1 MVRIQEI
8 APPNKVSG
16 LSSAIVSFD
25 YNPILVDAIKSVP
38 CAQYDKKTHFWEV
51 PINYL
56 GQLLDAMSLVDNVQL
71 SLLDYNERENEIEEI
86 SDLELSQLK
95 WEPFKHQVEAIN
107 FGLNKRCWLLLD
119 SMGLGKTNTIMW
131 LAETLKRRGLIE
143 HCLVICGVNTLK
155 QNWKK
160 EILKFGTESVR
171 VLGER
176 KTRTGRIYYA
186 SVAERAKE
194 LLEPIE
200 EFFVVTNIE
209 TLRDPKIME
218 AFKKTKNSFG
228 LIALDEAHKVNRGS
242 TQGDNFLKLDA
253 PYKVAATGT
262 LITNSPLSTYT
273 PLKWIGK
280 EHANVGTF
288 KSQYCEFGGFH
299 DSQVIGYKNLGLL
312 KDVLD
317 SCSLRRTLDQVKED
331 MPGKTVT
338 IEVVELEEEHRRFYE
353 AIKEG
358 VKEEADLINLKS
370 TNLLALTTRLR
381 QATACPS
388 VLTTQDIPSS
398 KVLRCKEIVEEL
410 ASQGEKVV
418 ILSVFKETV
427 SQLARALADF
437 RPSINTGD
445 IPDDVVSRN
454 IDEFQ
459 NNPNELVFIGTWDKV
474 STGITLNAAAYMIC
488 IDTPYTYAMFSQ
500 GTDRIWRVNNTRP
513 AFITVLV
520 GAETIDERVM
530 QIIETKKELGEY
542 LVDGIEFN
550 NVTNSRLDDELRAI
564 LRDL

>member
-1 MVRIQEI
+1 
-8 APPNKVSG
+8 
-16 LSSAIVSFD
+16 
-25 YNPILVDAIKSVP
+25 
-38 CAQYDKKTHFWEV
+38 
-51 PINYL
+51 
-56 GQLLDAMSLVDNVQL
+56 
-71 SLLDYNERENEIEEI
+71 
-86 SDLELSQLK
+86 
-95 WEPFKHQVEAIN
+95 
-107 FGLNKRCWLLLD
+107 
-119 SMGLGKTNTIMW
+119 
-131 LAETLKRRGLIE
+131 
-143 HCLVICGVNTLK
+143 
-155 QNWKK
+155 
-160 EILKFGTESVR
+160 
-171 VLGER
+171 
-176 KTRTGRIYYA
+176 
-186 SVAERAKE
+186 
-194 LLEPIE
+194 
-200 EFFVVTNIE
+200 
-209 TLRDPKIME
+209 
-218 AFKKTKNSFG
+218 
-228 LIALDEAHKVNRGS
+228 
-242 TQGDNFLKLDA
+242 
-253 PYKVAATGT
+253 
-262 LITNSPLSTYT
+262 
-273 PLKWIGK
+273 
-280 EHANVGTF
+280 VGTF

-388 VLTTQDIPSS
+388 VLTSQDIPSS

-410 ASQGEKVV
+410 VSQGEKVV

-427 SQLARALADF
+427 SQLAKALADF

-530 QIIETKKELGEY
+530 QIIETKKDLSDF
-542 LVDGIEFN
+542 LVDGADNIVAQE
-550 NVTNSRLDDELRAI
+550 TLSSELYAI
-564 LRDL
+564 LKELF

>member
-1 MVRIQEI
+1 MVRLQEI
-8 APPNKVSG
+8 SPPNKVSG
-16 LSSAIVSFD
+16 LSSIVATFD
-25 YNPILVDAIKSVP
+25 YNPMVIDAIKTMPVY
-38 CAQYDKKTHFWEV
+38 QYDKKTHIWEI

-56 GQLLDAMSLVDNVQL
+56 SLLLDALAIVDSVSL
-71 SLLDYNERENEIEEI
+71 SLLDATPGENEIREI
-86 SDLELSQLK
+86 SSDELSALK
-95 WEPFKHQVEAIN
+95 WEPYKHQVEAIN
-107 FGLNKRCWLLLD
+107 FGLEKEKWLLLD
-119 SMGLGKTNTIMW
+119 SMGLGKTNTITW

-143 HCLVICGVNTLK
+143 HCLIVCGVNALK

-160 EILKFGTESVR
+160 EIHKFSNETVR
-171 VLGER
+171 VLGEK

-186 SVAERAKE
+186 SVAERAEE
-194 LLEPIE
+194 LKNPIE
-200 EFFVVTNIE
+200 EFFIVTNIE
-209 TLRDPKIME
+209 TFRDPRIME
-218 AFKKTKNSFG
+218 AFKKSKNNFG

-253 PYKVAATGT
+253 DYKVAATGT
-262 LITNSPLSTYT
+262 LIVNSPLSCYT

-280 EHANVGTF
+280 EHANLGTF
-288 KSQYCEFGGFH
+288 KSQYCQFGGFG
-299 DSQVIGYKNLGLL
+299 DKQIIGYKNLTLL

-317 SCSLRRTLDQVKED
+317 DCAIRRTLDQVKEN

-338 IEVVELEEEHRRFYE
+338 VEVVELEEEHRRFYD

-370 TNLLALTTRLR
+370 SNLLALTTRLR

-388 VLTTQDIPSS
+388 VLTTQEIPSS

-410 ASQGEKVV
+410 VSQGEKVV

-427 SQLARALADF
+427 SQLAKALADF

-445 IPDDVVSRN
+445 IPDDIVSRN

-520 GAETIDERVM
+520 GEDTIDERVM
-530 QIIETKKELGEY
+530 EIIEAKKELGDF
-542 LVDGIEFN
+542 LVDGKDNMIANESLQN
-550 NVTNSRLDDELRAI
+550 
-564 LRDL
+564 DLYQMLKSLF

>member
-38 CAQYDKKTHFWEV
+38 CAQYDKKTHLWEV

-56 GQLLDAMSLVDNVQL
+56 AQLLDAMSLVDNVQL
-71 SLLDYNERENEIEEI
+71 SLLDYNERKNEIEEI

-218 AFKKTKNSFG
+218 AFKKTKNNFG

-338 IEVVELEEEHRRFYE
+338 IEVVELEEEHRRFYD

-358 VKEEADLINLKS
+358 VKEEADLISLKS

-388 VLTTQDIPSS
+388 VLTSQEIPSS

-410 ASQGEKVV
+410 VSQGEKVV

-530 QIIETKKELGEY
+530 QIIETKKDLSDF
-542 LVDGIEFN
+542 LVDGADNIVAQE
-550 NVTNSRLDDELRAI
+550 TLNSELYAI
-564 LRDL
+564 LKELF

>member
-1 MVRIQEI
+1 MVRLQEI
-8 APPNKVSG
+8 SPPNKVSG
-16 LSSAIVSFD
+16 LSSIVATFD
-25 YNPILVDAIKSVP
+25 YNPMVIDAIKTIPVY
-38 CAQYDKKTHFWEV
+38 QYDKKTHIWEI

-56 GQLLDAMSLVDNVQL
+56 SLLLDALAIVDSVSL
-71 SLLDYNERENEIEEI
+71 SLLDTASGKNEIREI
-86 SDLELSQLK
+86 SSDELSALK
-95 WEPFKHQVEAIN
+95 WEPYKHQVEAIN
-107 FGLNKRCWLLLD
+107 FGLEKEKWLLLD
-119 SMGLGKTNTIMW
+119 SMGLGKTNTITW
-131 LAETLKRRGLIE
+131 LAETLKRRGLID
-143 HCLVICGVNTLK
+143 HCLIVCGVNALK

-160 EILKFGTESVR
+160 EIHKFSNETVR
-171 VLGER
+171 VLGEK

-186 SVAERAKE
+186 SVAERAEE
-194 LLEPIE
+194 LKNPID
-200 EFFVVTNIE
+200 EFFIVTNIE
-209 TLRDPKIME
+209 TFRDPRIME
-218 AFKKTKNSFG
+218 AFKKSKNNFG

-253 PYKVAATGT
+253 DYKVAATGT
-262 LITNSPLSTYT
+262 LIVNSPLSCYT

-280 EHANVGTF
+280 EHANLGTF
-288 KSQYCEFGGFH
+288 KSQYCQFGGFG
-299 DSQVIGYKNLGLL
+299 DKQIIGYKNLTLL

-317 SCSLRRTLDQVKED
+317 DCAIRRTLDQVKED

-338 IEVVELEEEHRRFYE
+338 VEVVELEEEHRRFYD

-370 TNLLALTTRLR
+370 SNLLALTTRLR

-410 ASQGEKVV
+410 VSQGEKVV

-427 SQLARALADF
+427 SQLARALAEF
-437 RPSINTGD
+437 NPSINTGD
-445 IPDDVVSRN
+445 VPDDIVSRN
-454 IDEFQ
+454 IDQFQ
-459 NNPNELVFIGTWDKV
+459 NNPNDLVFIGTWDKV

-530 QIIETKKELGEY
+530 EIIEAKKELGDF
-542 LVDGIEFN
+542 LVDGKDNMIANESLQN
-550 NVTNSRLDDELRAI
+550 
-564 LRDL
+564 DLYQMLKSLF

>member
-38 CAQYDKKTHFWEV
+38 CAQYDKKTHLWEV

-56 GQLLDAMSLVDNVQL
+56 AQLLDAMSLVDNVQL

-218 AFKKTKNSFG
+218 AFKKTKNNFG

-331 MPGKTVT
+331 MPGKTIT

-388 VLTTQDIPSS
+388 VLTSQDIPSS

-410 ASQGEKVV
+410 VSQGEKVV

-530 QIIETKKELGEY
+530 QIIETKKDLSDF
-542 LVDGIEFN
+542 LVDGADNIVAQE
-550 NVTNSRLDDELRAI
+550 TLNSELYAI
-564 LRDL
+564 LKELF

>member
-1 MVRIQEI
+1 M
-8 APPNKVSG
+8 
-16 LSSAIVSFD
+16 
-25 YNPILVDAIKSVP
+25 
-38 CAQYDKKTHFWEV
+38 
-51 PINYL
+51 
-56 GQLLDAMSLVDNVQL
+56 
-71 SLLDYNERENEIEEI
+71 
-86 SDLELSQLK
+86 
-95 WEPFKHQVEAIN
+95 
-107 FGLNKRCWLLLD
+107 
-119 SMGLGKTNTIMW
+119 
-131 LAETLKRRGLIE
+131 
-143 HCLVICGVNTLK
+143 
-155 QNWKK
+155 
-160 EILKFGTESVR
+160 
-171 VLGER
+171 
-176 KTRTGRIYYA
+176 
-186 SVAERAKE
+186 AERAKE

-218 AFKKTKNSFG
+218 AFKKTKNNFG

-253 PYKVAATGT
+253 DYKVAATGT
-262 LITNSPLSTYT
+262 LIVNSPLSCYT

-338 IEVVELEEEHRRFYE
+338 VEVVELEEEHRRFYD
-353 AIKEG
+353 AIKED

-370 TNLLALTTRLR
+370 SNLLALTTRLR

-388 VLTTQDIPSS
+388 VLTTQEIPSS

-410 ASQGEKVV
+410 VSQGEKVV

-427 SQLARALADF
+427 SQLAKALAEF
-437 RPSINTGD
+437 NPSINTGD
-445 IPDDVVSRN
+445 IPDDTVSRN

-459 NNPNELVFIGTWDKV
+459 NNPNDLVFIGTWDKV

-530 QIIETKKELGEY
+530 QIIETKKDLSDF
-542 LVDGIEFN
+542 LVDGADNIVAKE
-550 NVTNSRLDDELRAI
+550 TLNSELYAI
-564 LRDL
+564 LKELF

>member
-1 MVRIQEI
+1 MRFNAYRGSSGVWELFILHLPEWTIYKYEI
-8 APPNKVSG
+8 VGPNG
-16 LSSAIVSFD
+16 DLLPLSFD
-25 YNPILVDAIKSVP
+25 SGGVTTGPITVP
-38 CAQYDKKTHFWEV
+38 FIMA
-51 PINYL
+51 L
-56 GQLLDAMSLVDNVQL
+56 GVGIAATIGGKRS
-71 SLLDYNERENEIEEI
+71 NE
-86 SDLELSQLK
+86 
-95 WEPFKHQVEAIN
+95 
-107 FGLNKRCWLLLD
+107 
-119 SMGLGKTNTIMW
+119 
-131 LAETLKRRGLIE
+131 
-143 HCLVICGVNTLK
+143 
-155 QNWKK
+155 
-160 EILKFGTESVR
+160 
-171 VLGER
+171 
-176 KTRTGRIYYA
+176 
-186 SVAERAKE
+186 
-194 LLEPIE
+194 
-200 EFFVVTNIE
+200 
-209 TLRDPKIME
+209 
-218 AFKKTKNSFG
+218 NSFG

-388 VLTTQDIPSS
+388 VLTSQDIPSS

-410 ASQGEKVV
+410 VSQGEKVV

-530 QIIETKKELGEY
+530 QIIETKKDLSDF
-542 LVDGIEFN
+542 LVDGADNIVAQE
-550 NVTNSRLDDELRAI
+550 TLNSELYAI
-564 LRDL
+564 LKELF

>member
-38 CAQYDKKTHFWEV
+38 CAQYDKKTHLWEV

-56 GQLLDAMSLVDNVQL
+56 AQLLDAMSLVDNVQL

-218 AFKKTKNSFG
+218 AFKKTKNNFG

-253 PYKVAATGT
+253 DYKVAATGT
-262 LITNSPLSTYT
+262 LIVNSPLSCYT

-338 IEVVELEEEHRRFYE
+338 VEVVELEEEHRRFYD

-370 TNLLALTTRLR
+370 SNLLALTTRLR

-388 VLTTQDIPSS
+388 VLTTQEIPSS

-410 ASQGEKVV
+410 VSQGEKVV

-427 SQLARALADF
+427 SQLAKALAEF
-437 RPSINTGD
+437 NPSINTGD

-459 NNPNELVFIGTWDKV
+459 NNPNNLVFIGTWDKV

-530 QIIETKKELGEY
+530 QIIETKKDLSDF
-542 LVDGIEFN
+542 LVDGADNIVAKE
-550 NVTNSRLDDELRAI
+550 TLNSELYAI
-564 LRDL
+564 LKELF

>member
-1 MVRIQEI
+1 
-8 APPNKVSG
+8 
-16 LSSAIVSFD
+16 
-25 YNPILVDAIKSVP
+25 
-38 CAQYDKKTHFWEV
+38 
-51 PINYL
+51 
-56 GQLLDAMSLVDNVQL
+56 
-71 SLLDYNERENEIEEI
+71 
-86 SDLELSQLK
+86 
-95 WEPFKHQVEAIN
+95 
-107 FGLNKRCWLLLD
+107 
-119 SMGLGKTNTIMW
+119 MGLGKTNTIMW
-131 LAETLKRRGLIE
+131 LAETLKRRGIIE

-218 AFKKTKNSFG
+218 AFKKTKNNFG

-388 VLTTQDIPSS
+388 VLTSQDIPSS

-410 ASQGEKVV
+410 ISQGEKVV

-530 QIIETKKELGEY
+530 QIIETKKDLSDF
-542 LVDGIEFN
+542 LVDGADNIVAQE
-550 NVTNSRLDDELRAI
+550 TLNSELYAI
-564 LRDL
+564 LKELF